1 MENKTLEQIQNE
13 VLELTNKMES
23 IKNSLYVLQEK
34 EQTTQIDFEKFMEW
48 VDTYFEEK
56 QNMYEMGRELS
67 RSLDLDDYC
76 DVNLS
81 IHYGNE
87 IQIEKEWK
95 DTDEIVENVLDQTK
109 EDLKNWMREEYK
121 NIVREE
127 DNTNEFGDVLVGSC
141 ATCGQDTE
149 HTNIHGNCQNCK

>member
-13 VLELTNKMES
+13 VLELTNKIES

-34 EQTTQIDFEKFMEW
+34 TQTPQIDFEKFMEW
-48 VDTYFEEK
+48 MDTYFEQKE
-56 QNMYEMGRELS
+56 NMYEMGRQLS

-81 IHYGNE
+81 LNFGTE
-87 IQIEKEWK
+87 LQIEKEWR
-95 DTDEIVENVLDQTK
+95 DTEDIVENVLDQTK

-121 NIVREE
+121 NIFTQEE
-127 DNTNEFGDVLVGSC
+127 N
-141 ATCGQDTE
+141 
-149 HTNIHGNCQNCK
+149 